1 MENDTIAAPA
11 TALGES
17 AIAVVRLS
25 GPAALPIAAQRFQG
39 RRSPERR
46 PSHRI
51 LFRSFRDSR
60 GAPIDSVLLSVSDEP
75 TVHSPRELVSERTR
89 SAAVSAN
96 LTAMFLQH
104 RDKPRIL
111 PDRIPER
118 IYF

>member
-1 MENDTIAAPA
+1 MTQFSPVLDRIPPQ
-11 TALGES
+11 ALDAEQAVLGCMMLDVTRSSVE
-17 AIAVVRLS
+17 VVRDILS
-25 GPAALPIAAQRFQG
+25 PHDWSLEPREKK
-39 RRSPERR
+39 R
-46 PSHRI
+46 
-51 LFRSFRDSR
+51 R
-60 GAPIDSVLLSVSDEP
+60 GAKSDEP

-104 RDKPRIL
+104 RDKPWIL